1 MSDRATGG
9 VPPSAP
15 SDLITMIDGWFEEET
30 DDELLALESAGDLF
44 GILRERLVL
53 LKVNIGVL
61 GCAFE
66 EGNDEL
72 VAVLLALVGH
82 EPIEPEATEPE

>member
-1 MSDRATGG
+1 MNETTPIA
-9 VPPSAP
+9 
-15 SDLITMIDGWFEEET
+15 MIAIIDAWLEEESN
-30 DDELLALESAGDLF
+30 DELLALESAGDLLT
-44 GILRERLVL
+44 ILRERLVL

-72 VAVLLALVGH
+72 VAVMLALVGH
-82 EPIEPEATEPE
+82 EPEEPTR